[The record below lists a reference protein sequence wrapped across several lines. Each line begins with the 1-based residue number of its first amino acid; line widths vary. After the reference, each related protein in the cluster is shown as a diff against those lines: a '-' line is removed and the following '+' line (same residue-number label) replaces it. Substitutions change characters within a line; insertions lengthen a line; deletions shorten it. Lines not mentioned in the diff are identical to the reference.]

1 MRVLAVETSGLVG
14 GIALADGADLVAE
27 VRLSERLRHARDLVA
42 TVRQACDGAGWTP
55 RMIDLVA
62 VSIGPGSFT
71 GLRIA
76 VTFAKVVAWDT
87 GAKVAA
93 VPTLP
98 ALAENA
104 PADRTRVCTVL
115 DAKRYGLY
123 TSVFERRGGGLAEV
137 LGPTCLAPE
146 DLAARLEAGTFI
158 LGRGI
163 AVAREALGRFDLAPE
178 DLWDARPGA
187 IARQGLALAERG
199 ELADPMHLAPVYLR
213 RPEAEEIWERRQRQ
227 GAP

>member
-1 MRVLAVETSGLVG
+1 M
-14 GIALADGADLVAE
+14 
-27 VRLSERLRHARDLVA
+27 
-42 TVRQACDGAGWTP
+42 
-55 RMIDLVA
+55 A

-76 VTFAKVVAWDT
+76 VVFAKVVAWDT

-104 PADRTRVCTVL
+104 PADRERVCTVL

-123 TSVFERRGGGLAEV
+123 TSVFERRGGVLAKV

-146 DLAARLEAGTFI
+146 EVAGRLGPGTFV

-163 AVAREALGRFDLAPE
+163 AVAREALGGFDLAAE
-178 DLWDARPGA
+178 GLWDVRPGVV
-187 IARQGLALAERG
+187 ARMGLAQAERG
-199 ELADPMHLAPVYLR
+199 ALADPMALEPVYLR
-213 RPEAEEIWERRQRQ
+213 RPEAEEIWERRRKQ
-227 GAP
+227 GTP